1 MSTAADTGGEY
12 LEVELRL
19 AADGRVPGAHVHPAQ
34 EERFEVLEGR
44 MRFRM
49 GMRTIEAGPGDVV
62 SVRPARPTSSST
74 RAIGRRWLG
83 LP

>member
-1 MSTAADTGGEY
+1 
-12 LEVELRL
+12 
-19 AADGRVPGAHVHPAQ
+19 
-34 EERFEVLEGR
+34 

-62 SVRPARPTSSST
+62 SVPAGKAHKFVNA
-74 RAIGRRWLG
+74 AIGRRWLG